1 MIIKPYNIII
11 KPWRMELQV
20 ELQHLPWPF
29 QSPDL
34 ILPNHCGE
42 MSAFLKQLAD
52 VILDNIQLETIQ
64 KLYESIQRIDGG
76 NTP

>member
-11 KPWRMELQV
+11 KPWRIELQV

-42 MSAFLKQLAD
+42 KSTFLKQLAD

-64 KLYESIQRIDGG
+64 KLYESIQRIDSG